1 MSEPVKKLNQTN
13 PEGYSPEVPKLV
25 NMMEDAQNVNQNE
38 FIRHGS
44 FEYRFDVVEF
54 PENIK
59 VAGVPEYHGGF
70 GDGYIAEYQ
79 QKYDSIMRS
88 SDNSFKPYTP
98 VDMWASALGI
108 EREHPWTSGNRIMGC
123 LVKSLD
129 DLPDGLIGAEIDA
142 KKFLVMTVR
151 GEKFE
156 NCQICQYPIENDM
169 FRKLIPVEYAD
180 AICPPI
186 EGCKWHFVL
195 NNDETNCMSYWEI
208 FDDSFQEPGSV
219 TVKFYA
225 PMK

>member
-1 MSEPVKKLNQTN
+1 MGNTKFEKHEN
-13 PEGYSPEVPKLV
+13 
-25 NMMEDAQNVNQNE
+25 
-38 FIRHGS
+38 
-44 FEYRFDVVEF
+44 FEYRFDVVEY

-70 GDGYIAEYQ
+70 GDDYITEYQ
-79 QKYDSIMRS
+79 KNYELIMRK
-88 SDNSFKPYTP
+88 SDISCKPYTP

-123 LVKSLD
+123 LVNSTD

-151 GEKFE
+151 GKKFE
-156 NCQICQYPIENDM
+156 DCKICEYPIENDM

-195 NNDETNCMSYWEI
+195 NNDETNCMSYGEI
-208 FDDSFQEPGSV
+208 CDDSFQTPGLV
-219 TVKFYA
+219 TVKYYA